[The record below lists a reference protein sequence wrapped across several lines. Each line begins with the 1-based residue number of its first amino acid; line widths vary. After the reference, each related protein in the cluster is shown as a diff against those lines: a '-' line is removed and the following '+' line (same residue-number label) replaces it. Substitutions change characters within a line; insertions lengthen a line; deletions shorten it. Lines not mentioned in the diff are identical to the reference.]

1 MSDNPTEWVSP
12 LVVVPKT
19 DGDVR
24 ICVDMRR
31 ANSAIERE
39 RHPIPTIEEVLY
51 DLNGS
56 TVFSKLDLKWGFH
69 QVELDKRPRQ
79 ITTFVTHRGLYRY
92 KRLMIGVTSAPE
104 KYQKI
109 VADVLHGCEGVA
121 NLADDLKEHDR
132 NLHAVLTR
140 LKEKGLTLNGDKR
153 QFRLPKLTFF
163 GDDLSRQGVA
173 PSKEKV
179 AAILN
184 ASPPQDASQVRSF
197 VQLVQ
202 YSAKFLPNFAQ
213 EAEPLRSLLRKNE
226 PFIWGEAQER
236 SFQKL
241 KQLVAQATTLAY
253 FRGDCNTRI
262 IADAGPHGLGAVLT
276 KLQDGEWRAISYAS
290 RNLTEVERR
299 YSQTEK
305 EALAL
310 VWACERFNIYVYGRK
325 FELETDH
332 KPLECIISRLL
343 EPSARIERWVLR
355 LQGYDYRVVYR
366 PGKANIADSLSRLN
380 QCNPKDTSGEEF
392 DFVKAVAEESLPVA
406 LTAKQVELVSD
417 SDPEIASLRQYIL
430 SGDWSQCRMT
440 AYR

>member
-1 MSDNPTEWVSP
+1 
-12 LVVVPKT
+12 
-19 DGDVR
+19 
-24 ICVDMRR
+24 MRR

-56 TVFSKLDLKWGFH
+56 TVSSKLDLKWGFD
-69 QVELDKRPRQ
+69 QGELEERSRE

-92 KRLMIGVTSAPE
+92 KRLMIGVTLAPE

-109 VADVLHGCEGVA
+109 VVDVLHGCEGVA
-121 NLADDLKEHDR
+121 NLADDLIVHGCGIKEHDR

-140 LKEKGLTLNGDKR
+140 LKEKGQTLNGDKC
-153 QFRLPKLTFF
+153 QFRLPKLTLF
-163 GDDLSRQGVA
+163 GHDLRRQGVA
-173 PSKEKV
+173 PREEKV

-184 ASPPQDASQVRSF
+184 ANPLQDASQVRSF

-253 FRGDCNTRI
+253 FKGDCKTRI
-262 IADAGPHGLGAVLT
+262 IADAGPQGLGAVLNQ
-276 KLQDGEWRAISYAS
+276 LQDGEWRAISYAS

-310 VWACERFNIYVYGRK
+310 A
-325 FELETDH
+325 
-332 KPLECIISRLL
+332 
-343 EPSARIERWVLR
+343 
-355 LQGYDYRVVYR
+355 
-366 PGKANIADSLSRLN
+366 
-380 QCNPKDTSGEEF
+380 
-392 DFVKAVAEESLPVA
+392 
-406 LTAKQVELVSD
+406 
-417 SDPEIASLRQYIL
+417 
-430 SGDWSQCRMT
+430 
-440 AYR
+440 